1 MTTPLSTRNTY
12 GRSCLCCAHDHAD
25 ELDLLL
31 AQGASINDVSR
42 RFGVSGDSIR
52 RHLNFH
58 LKPAL
63 AAAIKAAPEMR
74 PASFVERVLAVAN
87 DAQRA
92 RRAAYQTG
100 NSWLAA
106 RLGDSELKALGV
118 LSDRLGI
125 SHDDAA
131 NDLRDA
137 ASIARVMGQL
147 VRSHPQLADVIADA
161 FGSDDRPDLADE
173 IRAQASKARVLTIPE
188 TSHPAGLE
196 PSHGKTE

>member
-1 MTTPLSTRNTY
+1 MTTPLSTRVAY
-12 GRSCLCCAHDHAD
+12 GRSCLCCAHRDAV
-25 ELDLLL
+25 ELDVLL

-63 AAAIKAAPEMR
+63 AAAVRAAPEMR
-74 PASFVERVLAVAN
+74 PASFAERVLAVAN
-87 DAQRA
+87 DARA
-92 RRAAYQTG
+92 ARIAAYQTG

-106 RLGDSELKALGV
+106 RLGDSELKALAV
-118 LSDRLGI
+118 LTERLGL

-137 ASIARVMGQL
+137 SAIARTLGQL
-147 VRSHPQLADVIADA
+147 ARSNAELADVIASA
-161 FGSDDRPDLADE
+161 FDSDDRPDLADE
-173 IRAQASKARVLTIPE
+173 VRAQATRGRVLSIPE
-188 TSHPAGLE
+188 TTSITRME
-196 PSHGKTE
+196 TT